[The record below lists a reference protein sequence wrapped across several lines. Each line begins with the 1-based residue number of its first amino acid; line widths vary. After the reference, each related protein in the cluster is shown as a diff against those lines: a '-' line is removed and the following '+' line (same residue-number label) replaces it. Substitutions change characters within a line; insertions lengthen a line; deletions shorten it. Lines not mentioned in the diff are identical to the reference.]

1 MTKKT
6 RLFLLIAAGVLVAGL
21 GTGLVASYMGVQTL
35 SLIGADGPAEL
46 AYMPADARLLG
57 YADVQAVMNSEFRQR
72 IRDLNPRDQQGDDLR
87 DRTGI
92 NIETDVDHVVVA
104 FLGASSEN
112 QRPLAAARGRF
123 DEVRIE
129 SFVRERGA
137 QAEDYKGE
145 RLFVM
150 TEDDGD
156 SLALSFV
163 EPGLALFGEAAA
175 VRLGIDTKAGSTNM
189 TDNGEL
195 MALVRD
201 VEDGTAWAVGRF
213 DAIAA
218 DRIPQ
223 GVADQLP
230 AINLFAASGHINGGI
245 QATLRAE
252 TRDDMAAQNLR
263 DVVRGFIALARLQ
276 VGTNE
281 QLVTLLNSVQLAGD
295 GRTVAL
301 SVTIPADALN
311 LIAPRREREQARATV
326 Q

>member
-6 RLFLLIAAGVLVAGL
+6 RLFLLVAAGVLVAGL
-21 GTGLVASYMGVQTL
+21 GTGLLASYMGLQTL
-35 SLIGADGPAEL
+35 SFIGTDGPAEL
-46 AYMPADARLLG
+46 AYMPADARLVA
-57 YADVQAVMNSEFRQR
+57 YADVRAVMNSEFRQR
-72 IRDLNPRDQQGDDLR
+72 VRDLSPRDGQGDDIQE
-87 DRTGI
+87 RTGI
-92 NIETDVDHVVVA
+92 DIESDIDHVVVA
-104 FLGASSEN
+104 SLAGGEGT

-129 SFVRERGA
+129 ALVRERGA
-137 QAEDYKGE
+137 QVEDYNGE
-145 RLFVM
+145 RLLVM
-150 TEDDGD
+150 TEEDGG
-156 SLALSFV
+156 SVALSFV
-163 EPGLALFGEAAA
+163 EPGLVLFGETAA
-175 VRLGIDTKAGSTNM
+175 VRLSIDTKAGTANV
-189 TDNGEL
+189 TDNTEL

-218 DRIPQ
+218 NRIPQ

-245 QATLRAE
+245 QAMLRAE
-252 TRDDMAAQNLR
+252 TRDDAAAQNLR

-276 VGTNE
+276 VGSNE
-281 QLVTLLNSVQLAGD
+281 QLGALLNSVQLAGD

-311 LIAPRREREQARATV
+311 LIAPRLEREQARAGF
-326 Q
+326 